1 MSYREQPGYVDML
14 LVLRGLASLGVL
26 VVHCLNTG
34 DLSIGA
40 YRLAHLQG
48 EGWPAWLAGVLLPS
62 TGVNFVLFFFVHS
75 GYLIGKVFFTDRYSL
90 DEAGILRFYRGRF
103 LRLAPLL
110 WFHMVVLLAL
120 GLNERPEPL
129 RMLGEALFI
138 GNFTGEAVNGVTWS
152 LSYEM
157 QFYLVAPFIVIW
169 VKAGTARAL
178 AGLLL
183 AALAFWVVFVL
194 DRALGGI
201 DLRDV
206 LPFEYMGFFLFGLAV
221 NLVIRRNPRPLPRH
235 APLFGLVVGFFGGHL
250 AYHALSQSGW
260 EVAGQLALAL
270 LGAMA
275 IALVEWPRRP
285 RAVAAEPAGRQLFGR
300 FWTWLG
306 MLSYGV
312 YLWHSPIRF
321 AQEQP
326 LTSLAREVA
335 DATGIGSALG
345 RVVVYHALQ
354 LPTVIGFS
362 VALSYLTFML
372 VERRYRPNLYDTAL
386 ARAVSPHARMTLV
399 ADAVGRA
406 LRPLA
411 RLAQPQA
418 TGERPEPQADG
429 LDAKPAIA
437 ARKRRP

>member
-14 LVLRGLASLGVL
+14 LVLRGLAALGVL

-34 DLSIGA
+34 ELSIGA

-48 EGWPAWLAGVLLPS
+48 EGWRAWLAAVLLPKD
-62 TGVNFVLFFFVHS
+62 GINFVLFFFVHS
-75 GYLIGKVFFTDRYSL
+75 GYLIGKVFLTDRYRL

-152 LSYEM
+152 LSHEL

-169 VKAGTARAL
+169 VRAGSTRAL
-178 AGLLL
+178 GGLLL

-194 DRALGGI
+194 DRALGGF

-221 NLVIRRNPRPLPRH
+221 NLVIRRDPRPLPRH
-235 APLFGLVVGFFGGHL
+235 APLVGLVAGFFGGHL
-250 AYHALSQSGW
+250 VYYALTRSGW
-260 EVAGQLALAL
+260 EVAGQMALAL
-270 LGAMA
+270 LSALA

-285 RAVAAEPAGRQLFGR
+285 PVARPAGRQLFGR

-321 AQEQP
+321 AQEGK
-326 LTSLAREVA
+326 LTSLTQSVA
-335 DATGIGSALG
+335 TATGIDSGLG
-345 RVVVYHALQ
+345 RALLYHALQ

-386 ARAVSPHARMTLV
+386 ARAMSPHARMTLV

-411 RLAQPQA
+411 RLAQRQA
-418 TGERPEPQADG
+418 TDARPEPEADG